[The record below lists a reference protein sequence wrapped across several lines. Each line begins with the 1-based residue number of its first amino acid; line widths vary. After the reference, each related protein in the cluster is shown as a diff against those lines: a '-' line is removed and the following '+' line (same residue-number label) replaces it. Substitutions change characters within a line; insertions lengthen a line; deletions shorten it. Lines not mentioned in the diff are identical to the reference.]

1 MKRLFLLVL
10 ASATFGFAPAC
21 ASRDYYRAPGPAV
34 PPEAGVRGGVVAV
47 SHPLAAAAGAKM
59 LREGGNAIDAAAAIQ
74 FALNVVEPEFSGI
87 GGGGFMMVHLAKGK
101 GGKGQ
106 TFVIEGREKAPAA
119 ANTDL
124 FLTSPN
130 GPPQSFNVASTSG
143 QAVGVPGT
151 LMVVAT
157 AVRRYGRKSLAEVMQ
172 PAIEL
177 AENGFPVNFVLA
189 ASIGPVPPPP
199 PAPQPLLRTN
209 LYEPT
214 KSVFRPGGVPLK
226 EGDLLVQRDL
236 GRTLRLIAAQGPD
249 VFYRGEIAQAIVAA
263 QAQPPALAGGKPGVM
278 TTQDL
283 ANYNIVI
290 REPTIGKYRGYTIAA
305 MSPPS
310 SGGLT
315 MIQALKMIERFP
327 LGDASAGFGFGK
339 ANTLHVM
346 TEAMRLAFA
355 DRAIWM
361 GDEDYFDVPKRGLLN
376 PQYVDQR
383 ADQISLTSRIATP
396 ALAGDPR
403 GFENAGLPR
412 RTAVAMAEPLSF
424 PGGYTTHFSVVDH
437 WGNVVSYTT
446 TIEAG
451 WGTGIM
457 VPGYGFMLNNELTDF
472 NFGLNPIRDANGVV
486 ISPIG
491 ANDVEGGK
499 RPRSSMTP
507 AILFKGKEPIAA
519 FGSPGG
525 ATIISSVYNVMIN
538 LIDHGMTLKQAI
550 EAPRISITSQTT
562 IAREAGFEQSEI
574 DKLIALGHGIGNP
587 GNIGNVNG
595 VFIDLKSGR
604 QYGAV
609 DSTREG
615 GLVALP
621 TPGKGRGRD
630 DDDDDD

>member
-21 ASRDYYRAPGPAV
+21 ASRDYIAPGPSL

-101 GGKGQ
+101 SANGQ
-106 TFVIEGREKAPAA
+106 TFVIEGREKAPAT
-119 ANTDL
+119 ANTNL
-124 FLTSPN
+124 FLNAN
-130 GPPQSFNVASTSG
+130 GTPQGFTAASTSG

-157 AVRRYGRKSLAEVMQ
+157 AVQRHGRKSLAEVIQ

-189 ASIGPVPPPP
+189 GSATSS
-199 PAPQPLLRTN
+199 RTD
-209 LYEPT
+209 LYDPT
-214 KSVFRPGGVPLK
+214 RDIFRPRNAAGVREPIK
-226 EGDLLVQRDL
+226 EGQILKQPDLA
-236 GRTLRLIAAQGPD
+236 RTLKLIAEKGPD
-249 VFYRGEIAQAIVAA
+249 VFYRGEIAAAIVKA
-263 QAQPPALAGGKPGVM
+263 QATYSVTGGKTGLM
-278 TTQDL
+278 TEGDL
-283 ANYNIVI
+283 AEYNVVI
-290 REPTIGKYRGYTIAA
+290 REPIIDHYRGYTIAS

-346 TEAMRLAFA
+346 AEAMRLAFA

-361 GDEDYFDVPKRGLLN
+361 GDEDYFPVPKAGLIDDDYVAQRSQLIKLN
-376 PQYVDQR
+376 E
-383 ADQISLTSRIATP
+383 RIPGTAP
-396 ALAGDPR
+396 AGDPR
-403 GFENAGLPR
+403 GFQSAGKPR
-412 RTAVAMAEPLSF
+412 RTAVAMAEPLSY

-451 WGTGIM
+451 WGTGIT
-457 VPGYGFMLNNELTDF
+457 VPGYGFLLNNELTDF
-472 NFGLNPIRDANGVV
+472 NFGLNPHPIIGG
-486 ISPIG
+486 IG
-491 ANDVEGGK
+491 ANDVQGGK

-507 AILFKGKEPIAA
+507 TIVFKGKEPIAA

-538 LIDHGMTLKQAI
+538 MIDHGMTLKQAI
-550 EAPRISITSQTT
+550 EAPRISVTTAATPVPPSVSIT
-562 IAREAGFEQSEI
+562 REAGFDEGEI
-574 DKLIALGHGIGNP
+574 DKLKALGHVVGAP

-595 VFIDLKSGR
+595 IFIDLKSGR

-621 TPGKGRGRD
+621 TPGNGHGIGGKPGK
-630 DDDDDD
+630 